1 MRCIGPTQ
9 GMAFFK
15 YVLQECD
22 NRYVE
27 PDNYTAE
34 FGIKPE
40 MGFELVYYY
49 PDSIPAFPQFWI
61 SKPEVR
67 K

>member
-40 MGFELVYYY
+40 MGFELVYHY